1 MKKILQLATLL
12 LAACTSTNDPTSSQ
26 AATPARDPACAE
38 CPPDCCSDKATADKP
53 SCCEA
58 GDKAAAEK
66 AAAKKPKNN

>member
-26 AATPARDPACAE
+26 AAAPARDPACAE
-38 CPPDCCSDKATADKP
+38 CGPDCCKGEGADAQKP

-58 GDKAAAEK
+58 GGAEK
-66 AAAKKPKNN
+66 AAAKKPAPKNN

>member
-38 CPPDCCSDKATADKP
+38 CPADCCQGDKANAEKP
-53 SCCEA
+53 ACCEA
-58 GDKAAAEK
+58 GEK